1 MRFDYFK
8 DNGIDKNL
16 SNTLKTYSVEYEAQI
31 LCYSFTGPRNL
42 FALCNGLKKEKCL
55 HRILLLPYF
64 LKYNHVV
71 KCNRGLHSG

>member
-31 LCYSFTGPRNL
+31 LCYSFTDPRNL
-42 FALCNGLKKEKCL
+42 
-55 HRILLLPYF
+55 RY
-64 LKYNHVV
+64 VMV
-71 KCNRGLHSG
+71 